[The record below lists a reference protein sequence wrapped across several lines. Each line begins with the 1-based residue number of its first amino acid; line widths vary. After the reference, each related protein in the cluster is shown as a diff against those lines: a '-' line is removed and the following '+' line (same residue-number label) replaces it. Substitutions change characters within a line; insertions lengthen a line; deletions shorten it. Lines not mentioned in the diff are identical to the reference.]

1 MNETT
6 NNNASGEK
14 LYDLQLINKMCRGN
28 EEQVRKMVIL
38 FVEQISNSMKEI
50 ETAYHEKDFI
60 KIRKLAHKIKPTL
73 SYFGTTQLEAE
84 FKDTVSLLSE
94 EHISAKADTKVK
106 NLLTMTSNV
115 VQEIKNDF
123 QLNNK

>member
-1 MNETT
+1 MSKTT

-28 EEQVRKMVIL
+28 EEQVRKMVTL

-50 ETAYHEKDFI
+50 ETAYHEKNFTEV
-60 KIRKLAHKIKPTL
+60 RKLAHKIKPTL
-73 SYFGTTQLEAE
+73 SYFGTTTLANE
-84 FKDTVSLLSE
+84 FKDTVSLLSQ
-94 EHISAKADTKVK
+94 EHISEEVDGKVE
-106 NLLTMTSNV
+106 NLLTMTGDV

-123 QLNNK
+123 KLNK